1 MKFLIDAQLPKSL
14 RDLFI
19 AKGFD
24 CIHTSDLKS
33 GIIRLIR
40 VSMKFLLK
48 KKELLSPKT
57 AIFFKAFLQKKNLLN

>member
-33 GIIRLIR
+33 GNDTTDKSINEISI
-40 VSMKFLLK
+40 
-48 KKELLSPKT
+48 KEKRIVIT
-57 AIFFKAFLQKKNLLN
+57 KEQ